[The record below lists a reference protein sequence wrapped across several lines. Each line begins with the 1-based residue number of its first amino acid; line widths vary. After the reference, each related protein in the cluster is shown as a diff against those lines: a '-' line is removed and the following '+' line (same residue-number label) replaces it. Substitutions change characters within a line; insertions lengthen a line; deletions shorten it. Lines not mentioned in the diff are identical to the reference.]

1 MANSLYTTAVNEF
14 LNGTMDWTNDN
25 HSAFFVDHAD
35 DTPVVATDQYVN
47 PGIGA
52 AAQVPA
58 FASAPA
64 LTGESTS
71 GRTADATDL
80 TFTSLS
86 GDQSESLNIFED
98 SGVDTTSP
106 LVVYIDTATGLPLTP
121 NGANVD
127 VTWDTYIFAL

>member
-1 MANSLYTTAVNEF
+1 MANTLYTAAVAEF
-14 LNGTMDWTNDN
+14 LGATMDWDTDP

-35 DTPVVATDQYVN
+35 DTPAPTTDVFVN

-64 LTGESTS
+64 LTGETIT
-71 GRTADATDL
+71 GRQADAADL

-86 GDQSESLNIFED
+86 GDQSESLNVFHD
-98 SGVDTTSP
+98 TATDTTSA
-106 LVVYIDTATGLPLTP
+106 LVIYIDTATGLPLTP

-127 VTWDTYIFAL
+127 VTWDTFIFAL